1 MFCWCESG
9 ISEKIQGKLILIQVI
24 SLRLEKLDCTVHSFQ
39 ICVNC
44 CYIYVGGGGGGGG
57 GGGSESPASHIFY
70 SCFLPF
76 PYWFPP
82 LWPIFIAK
90 YNKMLWIFLNFS
102 QSLLGTSASHP
113 LFSSCLPPPAP
124 FFLDSCPPVPTHL
137 YWKLGNVL
145 KIVNG
150 NLLM

>member
-57 GGGSESPASHIFY
+57 GLNRLLPISFTPASCPFPIGFLLFGPFSLQNITKCCEFFSISPSPCLGLLLPIPSSPAASR
-70 SCFLPF
+70 LP
-76 PYWFPP
+76 
-82 LWPIFIAK
+82 
-90 YNKMLWIFLNFS
+90 
-102 QSLLGTSASHP
+102 P
-113 LFSSCLPPPAP
+113 LFSWTPALLSPP
-124 FFLDSCPPVPTHL
+124 T
-137 YWKLGNVL
+137 YTGN
-145 KIVNG
+145 
-150 NLLM
+150 